1 MPCGCGCKQ
10 RYRGVRGR
18 NLLTVAGEVVVPRRY
33 FACACGQ
40 TRCPMD
46 AWAGL
51 SNRSVSDE
59 VKRRLMVLAGS
70 SWSFE
75 ESARKLAEMCRIK
88 TSNDTVRAVCDEEGE
103 RVGAWMRRDKTSVQ
117 PLQRASG
124 ELEFSSDG
132 TCVNTTRGW
141 REMRLSVLSKRESAA
156 PAGPESWDER
166 VLPDSTARLAWSAI
180 ADSEQVGKSWKR
192 MFRHAGVKPNARLSV
207 IADGAKW
214 IWEQAG
220 RQLPGANAQWVLD
233 VYHAAEHVHACGKR
247 IFGENDPAARTWSDA
262 QLLQLIEQGGA
273 AFCDH
278 LQRRML
284 EQTDPAAKE
293 ATASLKGY
301 LDDNRDR
308 MWYRQRLANGRPI
321 GSGLI
326 EGGCKNILGA
336 RLKLKAARWRPERAE
351 RVGHLRCLQY
361 SDLWATYWDTR
372 AA

>member
-18 NLLTVAGEVVVPRRY
+18 NLLTIAGDVVVPRRY

-40 TRCPMD
+40 THSPMD
-46 AWAGL
+46 AWAGI

-59 VKRRLMVLAGS
+59 VKRLIVLAGS

-75 ESARKLAEMCRIK
+75 ESAQKLAEMCRIK
-88 TSNDTVRAVCDEEGE
+88 TSNDTVRAICDEEGE
-103 RVGAWMRRDKTSVQ
+103 RVGAWMRRDQTSAQ
-117 PLQRASG
+117 PLKRASG

-132 TCVNTTRGW
+132 TCVNTVEGW

-156 PAGPESWDER
+156 AAGPESWSDR
-166 VLPDSTARLAWSAI
+166 GLPDSTARLAWSAI
-180 ADSEQVGKSWKR
+180 ADSEKVGKSWKR
-192 MFRHAGVKPNARLSV
+192 MFRHAGVKRDAKLSV

-220 RQLPGANAQWVLD
+220 KQLPGANTQWVLD
-233 VYHAAEHVHACGKR
+233 IYHASEHIHACGKR
-247 IFGENDPAARTWSDA
+247 IFGEKNPAARTWSDA
-262 QLLQLIEQGGA
+262 QLLQLIDQGGP

-278 LQRRML
+278 LQQQML
-284 EQTDPAAKE
+284 QQTDSAAKE
-293 ATASLKGY
+293 SIASLKRY

-308 MWYRQRLANGRPI
+308 MWYRRRLAEGRPI

-326 EGGCKNILGA
+326 EGCCKNTLGA
-336 RLKLKAARWRPERAE
+336 RLKLNAARWVPRRAE
-351 RVGHLRCLQY
+351 HMGHLRCLHY
-361 SDLWATYWDTR
+361 SDLWTTYWDTR